1 MLIHFVHGEKGG
13 VGKSWFARLLVDC
26 CLSSGWETIT
36 LVESDS
42 SNPDVGR
49 YFPEITEKI
58 FFSEDDKRSYDVDR
72 IFQLAETRPVLVNLP
87 AQVDAPLNDW
97 IERNGLLD
105 EDFDELEIYK
115 WFVCTGEPDSVALF
129 KNSTQALNGKIRHVL
144 VKNMGRTGAHELTW
158 NRLATDNELLE
169 FVKTHNVVE
178 MTLDPLHAEDADIIV
193 VKGFSFDAA
202 INSPLGGSVSKL
214 AKRRL
219 KVYREKVFTS
229 IRGTG
234 LLSTDLYLK
243 HLSLDNSTQQTEQ
256 APTSPVDDSTEAA
269 QAEAALGATSGK
281 GKKGKSAA

>member
-26 CLSSGWETIT
+26 CLSSGWESIT

-49 YFPEITEKI
+49 YFPDITETI

-72 IFQLAETRPVLVNLP
+72 IFQLAESRPVLVNLP

-105 EDFDELEIYK
+105 EDFAELEIYK

-129 KNSTQALNGKIRHVL
+129 KNSTQALDGKIRHVL
-144 VKNMGRTGAHELTW
+144 VKNMGPTGAYEASW
-158 NRLATDNELLE
+158 QRLNEDKALSDFIEKHGVISMELL
-169 FVKTHNVVE
+169 
-178 MTLDPLHAEDADIIV
+178 PLHKKDAEIIV
-193 VKGFSFDAA
+193 VGQMTFKKA
-202 INSPLGGSVSKL
+202 IAPEENVERL

-219 KVYREKVFTS
+219 KIYREKVFTS
-229 IRGTG
+229 IRETG
-234 LLSTDLYLK
+234 LLSTDVYLK
-243 HLSLDNSTQQTEQ
+243 HLSLDNSTQHQSASEL
-256 APTSPVDDSTEAA
+256 PPVDSSMDAA
-269 QAEAALGATSGK
+269 QAQAALASTSGK